1 MTADSPSSPSSP
13 SPVSAADRLVAESL
27 LRSAIVSLERGD
39 HEGAERALRQG
50 LLRVSEHP
58 GCLATLALCLAE
70 GQRRYVTAERL
81 AARAIKVAP
90 GEASG
95 YHALGRIYLLGGRKQ
110 QAFRFLMKA
119 FSLSPGDPRVSNEL
133 QVMGRRRSPV
143 FRALPRDHPLNMT
156 CGRWRA
162 FLADGRH
169 AALVATLILVTLV
182 SVVTAAFSAPDPQTE
197 AAALQRGL
205 GRVDSLLAAGANV
218 AVVRE
223 VDALLARASPF
234 ADLTW
239 QLEERQGLA
248 LQRLGRFDA
257 AVAAYERGLNRAPL
271 ATTLHLNLASA
282 LMALGERG
290 RAFAEFEAAVA
301 LDPASW
307 RARVDYGQA
316 LASYGQAAAARRE
329 LAEGFRLC
337 GGCPG
342 AARALGALELS
353 ASDFAAALTP
363 LTKAWNAAP
372 DRALRRALALARLRT
387 GDARGA
393 VDLLAPFWPDS
404 LDVQEGRLIL
414 EADRLL
420 GDPARALSLLAALP
434 EVLDARDVV
443 GQGERGSGKIVAG
456 QPPAGGNAALVAD
469 PELWGMAAVVLIEAV
484 RDSAGLRAVERA
496 IALDGRQP
504 AYRHNRALLLE
515 RLGRQAEA
523 QEELSRAAAL
533 DPSRTDT
540 PR

>member
-1 MTADSPSSPSSP
+1 MIADTPSSP
-13 SPVSAADRLVAESL
+13 SPGSSADRLVAESL

-39 HEGAERALRQG
+39 HEGAEKALRQG
-50 LLRVSEHP
+50 LSRVSEHP

-119 FSLSPGDPRVSNEL
+119 FALSPGDPRVSNEL
-133 QVMGRRRSPV
+133 QVMGRRRPPV
-143 FRALPRDHPLNMT
+143 FPALSRDHPLNMA

-169 AALVATLILVTLV
+169 AALVATLVLVTLV
-182 SVVTAAFSAPDPQTE
+182 SVVTAAFSAPDPRAE
-197 AAALQRGL
+197 AAVLRRGL
-205 GRVDSLLAAGANV
+205 GRVDSLLAAGADL

-223 VDALLARASPF
+223 VEALLARAGPF
-234 ADLTW
+234 AELNW
-239 QLEERQGLA
+239 QLDERQGLA
-248 LQRLGRFDA
+248 LQRLGRFEA
-257 AVAAYERGLNRAPL
+257 AVVVYERGLSQAPQ
-271 ATTLHLNLASA
+271 APTLHLNLASA

-301 LDPASW
+301 LDPAAW

-329 LAEGFRLC
+329 LEEGIRLC
-337 GGCPG
+337 AGCPG
-342 AARALGALELS
+342 AARALGAFELS
-353 ASDFAAALTP
+353 TGHFAAALTP
-363 LTKAWNAAP
+363 LTKAWEAAP
-372 DRALRRALALARLRT
+372 DRALLRNLALARLRT

-393 VDLLAPFWPDS
+393 ADLLAPFWPDS

-434 EVLDARDVV
+434 EGRAAGDAAAPDEP
-443 GQGERGSGKIVAG
+443 GGGAI
-456 QPPAGGNAALVAD
+456 AGGKPSAGGTPAFVSD
-469 PELWGMAAVVLIEAV
+469 PELWGMAAVVLIEAG
-484 RDSAGLRAVERA
+484 RDPEGLRAVERA
-496 IALDGRQP
+496 IVLDGRQP

-515 RLGRQAEA
+515 RLGHQAEA
-523 QEELSRAAAL
+523 QEELRRADAL
-533 DPSRTDT
+533 DPAPADK
-540 PR
+540 PH